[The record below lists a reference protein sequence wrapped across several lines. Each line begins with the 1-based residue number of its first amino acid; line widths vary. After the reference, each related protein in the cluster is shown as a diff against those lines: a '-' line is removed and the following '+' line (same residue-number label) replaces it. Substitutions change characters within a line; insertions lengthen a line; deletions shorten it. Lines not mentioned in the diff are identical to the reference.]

1 MITLNECRILCVDD
15 NEDARFMLSTLFR
28 QEGYRVATAGSIE
41 EALPLA
47 RSEQF
52 DLYVLDKLFPDGDGT
67 DLCRGLREQ
76 NPQALVVIYS
86 GAAYD
91 EDKQAGFGVGAEA
104 YVTKPNVEGL
114 VAVVNDLL
122 KAKALPH
129 E

>member
-1 MITLNECRILCVDD
+1 MINLTECRILCVDD
-15 NEDARFMLSTLFR
+15 NEDARFMLSTLFG
-28 QEGYRVATAGSIE
+28 QEGYTVATAGSIG

-76 NPQALVVIYS
+76 NQQALVVIYS

>member
-28 QEGYRVATAGSIE
+28 QEGYTVATAGSIE

-67 DLCRGLREQ
+67 DLCRELRGQ

-91 EDKQAGFGVGAEA
+91 EDKRAGFGVGAEA

-122 KAKALPH
+122 KGKALPH
-129 E
+129 D